1 MDNMT
6 VYIKT
11 HEAENGTVVAMC
23 DESLIDKVL
32 EEGDVYIDIK
42 SYKDFYNGELA
53 NQIRAKKIIKDKP
66 SIYSANL
73 VGKEAIKIGLD
84 TGIIQ
89 SENVKQVSKV
99 PYAQAY
105 RVDY

>member
-1 MDNMT
+1 MT

-11 HEAENGTVVAMC
+11 HEADKGTVIAMC
-23 DESLIDKVL
+23 DESLIDRVL
-32 EEGDVYIDIK
+32 SEGDIYIDIK
-42 SYKDFYNGELA
+42 SYKEFYNGELA
-53 NQIRAKKIIKDKP
+53 DQARAKKIITGKA

-89 SENVKQVSKV
+89 SENVMKVSKV
-99 PYAQAY
+99 PYAHAY